1 MGTSGQ
7 AGSGGFP
14 ISVFKYNYHALD
26 EIQPVS
32 GRIVDAR
39 MVEWVGGWLN
49 GWVDKWMAGWVGR

>member
-32 GRIVDAR
+32 GRTVDAR
-39 MVEWVGGWLN
+39 MVEWVGGL
-49 GWVDKWMAGWVGR
+49 GG